1 MTLIEGVGDEVTDFF
16 IAVVVLLVGWL
27 AWCSTSITDQP
38 LIRTVLILQHRTRT
52 RIAELRANHQNTST
66 FNQPPNLETSP
77 EETTEQ
83 TPRNNDAA
91 SNCSESSAIDSSGGN
106 LPESNR
112 TPEAAATEE
121 VLIEAMDSFNSD
133 NSSLLQRQAKV
144 DASDSASTTPPTHT
158 DNSEHATENLSANN
172 ANEISIKLKFINDD
186 QKVVTGSLK
195 ELLGDFKKRHFQLEL
210 EAQKL
215 VRLVF
220 KGKILQPDSQ
230 TLETCGLYNNC
241 VVHCLVHQPRP
252 APISQQSNAMDNS
265 SIYFDPQTFS
275 DMTTF
280 RDTTATAVRI
290 VRNEWDMGRLTAS
303 IFTLILGLAWYS
315 RYHYAQFYTA
325 TTTLALYTLTVIYS
339 VSLFGNWFFY
349 EVTRNFA

>member
-16 IAVVVLLVGWL
+16 IAMVVLLVGWL
-27 AWCSTSITDQP
+27 AWCSTSIADQP

-52 RIAELRANHQNTST
+52 RIAELRASHQNTST
-66 FNQPPNLETSP
+66 FNRPPNLETSG

-83 TPRNNDAA
+83 LPRNNDAA
-91 SNCSESSAIDSSGGN
+91 SNCSESATIETSGEN
-106 LPESNR
+106 MPEPNR
-112 TPEAAATEE
+112 ASETAATEE
-121 VLIEAMDSFNSD
+121 VLIEAMDSFNSE
-133 NSSLLQRQAKV
+133 NSSLLQTQAKL
-144 DASDSASTTPPTHT
+144 DSSDSASTDPPTHT
-158 DNSEHATENLSANN
+158 DSSEHAAENLATNN

-186 QKVVTGSLK
+186 QKVVTGSLT

-220 KGKILQPDSQ
+220 NGKILQPDSQ

-252 APISQQSNAMDNS
+252 APMSQQSNAIDNSS
-265 SIYFDPQTFS
+265 SIYFNPQTFA
-275 DMTTF
+275 DIP
-280 RDTTATAVRI
+280 TATAVSL
-290 VRNEWDMGRLTAS
+290 VRNEWDMSRLTAS

-315 RYHYAQFYTA
+315 RYHYAQLYTA
-325 TTTLALYTLTVIYS
+325 TTTLALYTLTVIYT
-339 VSLFGNWFFY
+339 VSLFSNLFLD
-349 EVTRNFA
+349 EVTRNIE